1 MNDIIHDYLLKNIPK
16 SSPFFKELEA
26 YAKENEVPIMEPDSL
41 YCLLQILDIQK
52 PKRILELGTAIGY
65 SALKMADKLPDAE
78 IITVERDEERYEQA
92 IHNIQRYGAS
102 DRVKVLLTD
111 AIEGA
116 EEILAHGPFDA
127 IFIDAAK
134 AQYEKF
140 FHIYTVS
147 LAENGVIYSDNV
159 LFKGLALDMTPEKQ
173 RKLRV
178 ARKMR
183 HFNDFLVTHPDFET
197 TTIPLGDGLSISKRK
212 KTEAYH
218 DKKTNRSRRNWRF
231 RFR

>member
-16 SSPFFKELEA
+16 SSPFFEELEA

-116 EEILAHGPFDA
+116 EEILAQGPFDA

-140 FHIYTVS
+140 FHIYTDS

-212 KTEAYH
+212 KTGGV
-218 DKKTNRSRRNWRF
+218 S
-231 RFR
+231 

>member
-16 SSPFFKELEA
+16 SSPFFEELEA

-92 IHNIQRYGAS
+92 IHNIQRYGAN

-116 EEILAHGPFDA
+116 EEILVHGPFDA

-140 FHIYTVS
+140 FHIYTDS

-212 KTEAYH
+212 KTGGV
-218 DKKTNRSRRNWRF
+218 S
-231 RFR
+231 

>member
-16 SSPFFKELEA
+16 SSPFFEELEA

-92 IHNIQRYGAS
+92 IHNIQRYGAN

-127 IFIDAAK
+127 IFI
-134 AQYEKF
+134 
-140 FHIYTVS
+140 
-147 LAENGVIYSDNV
+147 
-159 LFKGLALDMTPEKQ
+159 
-173 RKLRV
+173 
-178 ARKMR
+178 
-183 HFNDFLVTHPDFET
+183 
-197 TTIPLGDGLSISKRK
+197 
-212 KTEAYH
+212 
-218 DKKTNRSRRNWRF
+218 
-231 RFR
+231 

>member
-16 SSPFFKELEA
+16 SSPFFEELEA

-92 IHNIQRYGAS
+92 IHNIQRYGAN

-116 EEILAHGPFDA
+116 EEILTHGPFDA

-140 FHIYTVS
+140 FHIYTDS

-212 KTEAYH
+212 KTGGV
-218 DKKTNRSRRNWRF
+218 S
-231 RFR
+231 

>member
-1 MNDIIHDYLLKNIPK
+1 MNDIIHDYLLKHIPK
-16 SSPFFKELEA
+16 SSPFFEELEE
-26 YAKENEVPIMEPDSL
+26 YARENEVPIMEPDSL
-41 YCLLQILDIQK
+41 HCLLQILDIQK

-65 SALKMADKLPDAE
+65 SALKMADKLPNTE
-78 IITVERDEERYEQA
+78 IVTVERDEERYNKA
-92 IHNIQRYGAS
+92 IHNIERYGAA
-102 DRVKVLLTD
+102 DRIKVLLTD

-116 EEILAHGPFDA
+116 EGILAYGPFDA

-140 FHIYTVS
+140 FHIYTDS
-147 LAENGVIYSDNV
+147 LAPDGVIYSDNV
-159 LFKGLALDMTPEKQ
+159 LFKGLALDMSPEKQ

-183 HFNDFLVTHPDFET
+183 NFNDFLVTHSDFET

-212 KTEAYH
+212 KTGGI
-218 DKKTNRSRRNWRF
+218 S
-231 RFR
+231 

>member
-16 SSPFFKELEA
+16 SSPFFEELEA
-26 YAKENEVPIMEPDSL
+26 YAKENEVPIMERDSL

-92 IHNIQRYGAS
+92 IRNIQRYGAN

-140 FHIYTVS
+140 FHIYTDS

-212 KTEAYH
+212 KTGGV
-218 DKKTNRSRRNWRF
+218 S
-231 RFR
+231 

>member
-1 MNDIIHDYLLKNIPK
+1 MNEIIHDYLLKHIPE
-16 SSPFFKELEA
+16 SSPFFVELEK
-26 YAKENEVPIMEPDSL
+26 YAKENEVPIMERDSL

-52 PKRILELGTAIGY
+52 PQRILELGTAIGY
-65 SALKMADKLPDAE
+65 SALKMADKLPGAE
-78 IITVERDEERYEQA
+78 IISVERDEERYKQA
-92 IHNIQRYGAS
+92 IHNIERYGAA

-116 EEILAHGPFDA
+116 EEISSYGPFDA

-140 FHIYTVS
+140 FHIYTNS
-147 LAENGVIYSDNV
+147 LAPDGVIYSDNV
-159 LFKGLALDMTPEKQ
+159 LFKGLALDMSPEKQ

-197 TTIPLGDGLSISKRK
+197 TTIPLGDGLSISKRR
-212 KTEAYH
+212 KTGGV
-218 DKKTNRSRRNWRF
+218 S
-231 RFR
+231 